1 MLCSLLL
8 RKKRLNLL
16 WIPKMRDT
24 IKMFDFQYSCL
35 KSLVLPKTIAF
46 TQEGSLL
53 TTSYVEGDG
62 RPRINSTDSMVS
74 SASTTAS
81 ERSYD
86 GQIEWQPGA
95 NWSFTL
101 PTAGPD
107 IWFDFGVAVQFK
119 HTKVNYNSTP
129 IGTLTRIHNNAMTF
143 ASDYG
148 IYKGLRATKA
158 LSNTLVTGLV
168 EVAYPRANNMEKV
181 LLTRNITALFAID
194 DVVDSIKIS
203 NESFMKLMLR
213 QRQ

>member
-86 GQIEWQPGA
+86 GQIEWQP
-95 NWSFTL
+95 WSKL
-101 PTAGPD
+101 EL
-107 IWFDFGVAVQFK
+107 
-119 HTKVNYNSTP
+119 YS
-129 IGTLTRIHNNAMTF
+129 
-143 ASDYG
+143 
-148 IYKGLRATKA
+148 
-158 LSNTLVTGLV
+158 SNCWT
-168 EVAYPRANNMEKV
+168 
-181 LLTRNITALFAID
+181 
-194 DVVDSIKIS
+194 
-203 NESFMKLMLR
+203 
-213 QRQ
+213 